1 MTTAEHAPS
10 GLTIRDALNA
20 ARQQGYVAQFL
31 AASDGTVETA
41 DGSWVGPASSLSVE
55 CLWRAEEAGRRES
68 DHLLVA
74 GVETAG
80 RDRGTL
86 LLTYGPHATAEDTV
100 VLADLDVTGAA
111 PGLPPRTND

>member
-10 GLTIRDALNA
+10 GLTIRDALTA
-20 ARQQGYVAQFL
+20 AHQNGYVAQLL
-31 AASDGTVETA
+31 AANDGTVETA

-55 CLWRAEEAGRRES
+55 CLWRVEGAS
-68 DHLLVA
+68 DPADQLLVA
-74 GVETAG
+74 GVTTAG

-86 LLTYGPHATAEDTV
+86 LLTYGPHATAEDAA

-111 PGLPPRTND
+111 PGLPPRTNH